1 MKNLLGNFQGTWYAE
16 NYVEYVNMM
25 WGVLNLRT
33 VDILGG

>member
-1 MKNLLGNFQGTWYAE
+1 MKNLLGNFQDTWYAE
-16 NYVEYVNMM
+16 KYVEYVNTM